1 MSKTHGKVRK
11 GLRTAYVSTIIGI
24 VMVLF
29 ILGIVSW
36 FVLGLNNLKNNNIES
51 FEIDLFFEKSVNT
64 LELSLIEEEIASKP
78 YANTVLYRSSEE
90 AWEIIKE
97 DIGGDSA
104 LAVIDDENPLNQSI
118 ILTLKKD
125 YFSLDSMQVIEKQ
138 LMAEYDSKL
147 IEVSYQKEIF
157 SEYNK
162 RIQKIVYFALLI
174 AIMLLFVA
182 IGMINNTIR
191 LALFSKRFLIKTMQL
206 VGATPQFI
214 RRPFFWGAIQ
224 QGLISGIIAGTMVL
238 GLIYVLQR
246 YNPLFLEMTDLKLYF
261 VILLGIVLFGVFITL
276 VSTFFALRKYL
287 RLNLDELY

>member
-214 RRPFFWGAIQ
+214 RRPFFWSAIQ

-261 VILLGIVLFGVFITL
+261 VILLGIVLFGVLITL

>member
-261 VILLGIVLFGVFITL
+261 VILLGIVLFGVLITL